1 MKIVILSYADVAD
14 TIGATLLDRGH
25 QITWSGGG
33 AVHEAALQWLSDH
46 DGCLLLGEEP
56 ELGEFARQF
65 RNRGK
70 MVWREWTDIPPT
82 KAWPNGG
89 YLASLRNF

>member
-1 MKIVILSYADVAD
+1 MKTVVLSYADVAN
-14 TIGATLLDRGH
+14 TIGATLIDRGH
-25 QITWSGGG
+25 EVTWFGGG
-33 AVHEAALQWLSDH
+33 AIHEALLQSLSGH

-56 ELGEFARQF
+56 ELGEFARLF

-82 KAWPNGG
+82 KEWPKGG
-89 YLASLRNF
+89 YLASLYKP

>member
-1 MKIVILSYADVAD
+1 MKIVILSYADVSS

-25 QITWSGGG
+25 EIAWVGG
-33 AVHEAALQWLSDH
+33 AVHEAGLDSVKDY

-56 ELGEFARQF
+56 ELGEFARRF
-65 RNRGK
+65 RDRGK

-82 KAWPNGG
+82 KEWPQGG
-89 YLASLRNF
+89 FLSQKIS